1 MTKQMERDINWL
13 KHQIKLAEDR
23 KQTEIFVGSKSGIE
37 RERGNIRRYKRLL
50 AYVEQLDKL
59 MTANG
64 AALTPLAGNL
74 T

>member
-23 KQTEIFVGSKSGIE
+23 KQVEIRIGSQSGAE
-37 RERGNIRRYKRLL
+37 REKGNIRRYKRLL
-50 AYVEQLDKL
+50 AYIEQFDKL

-64 AALTPLAGNL
+64 NVSTPLAIL
-74 T
+74 

>member
-37 RERGNIRRYKRLL
+37 REKGNIRRYKRLL

-59 MTANG
+59 MIANG
-64 AALTPLAGNL
+64 AALTPLAGI
-74 T
+74 

>member
-1 MTKQMERDINWL
+1 MKKQMERDINWL

-23 KQTEIFVGSKSGIE
+23 KETEIYIGSKSGVE
-37 RERGNIRRYKRLL
+37 REKGNIRRYKRLL

-64 AALTPLAGNL
+64 NVSTPLAVL
-74 T
+74 

>member
-1 MTKQMERDINWL
+1 MKKQMERDINWL

-64 AALTPLAGNL
+64 KTFTPLVIL
-74 T
+74 